1 MLHHLVKR
9 RGVVAYQ
16 PESEIAAINMAI
28 GSAFAGKRSA
38 TGTSGGGFG
47 LMCESIG
54 LAAMAEVP
62 VMVIEAQR
70 VGPSTGMATFHAQD
84 DLDFVLHPSH
94 GEFSLIVA
102 SPYSVEDAYVLSAE
116 LMNLAWKYQTPSV
129 LLTDKHLVESTET
142 SDLSSLNATRE
153 DIEIVSRSEN
163 FVKRYEL
170 TESGISSYAV
180 PPAFVK
186 FNSNEHDEYGI
197 TTDDAEMR
205 IRMHEKRMRK
215 EEGIRKDIEDRAYR
229 TFFSGK
235 DVIVTWGST
244 FGAAYEV
251 AEELGYRLMV
261 VRYLRPFIAPGIDRA
276 VVVECNYSGQ
286 LGRLLEMGGV
296 DVERVLKWDGRP
308 FTPEELREVL
318 T

>member
-1 MLHHLVKR
+1 M
-9 RGVVAYQ
+9 
-16 PESEIAAINMAI
+16 
-28 GSAFAGKRSA
+28 
-38 TGTSGGGFG
+38 
-47 LMCESIG
+47 
-54 LAAMAEVP
+54 
-62 VMVIEAQR
+62 
-70 VGPSTGMATFHAQD
+70 
-84 DLDFVLHPSH
+84 
-94 GEFSLIVA
+94 A

-163 FVKRYEL
+163 VVKRYEL

-205 IRMHEKRMRK
+205 IKMHEKRMRK

-251 AEELGYRLMV
+251 AEELGYRLVV

-276 VVVECNYSGQ
+276 VVVECNYRGQ
-286 LGRLLEMGGV
+286 LGRLLEMSGV
-296 DVERVLKWDGRP
+296 EVEKVLKWDGRP